1 MTTQYNFK
9 CVLYMTK
16 QNASSQIPSTR
27 FTSPTERE
35 LKKRTKNHKGFTCIG
50 QFLTIAPGGRELYR
64 ALLLLRMIFGREYYL
79 NSASGTSSAQ
89 PTFRFKLE
97 FILSHTL

>member
-1 MTTQYNFK
+1 LHDQTECKQSD
-9 CVLYMTK
+9 TK
-16 QNASSQIPSTR
+16 HSVYLTNR
-27 FTSPTERE
+27 
-35 LKKRTKNHKGFTCIG
+35 KRTKNHKGFTCIG

-64 ALLLLRMIFGREYYL
+64 ALLWLRMIFGKEYYV